1 MNVSLHPLI
10 VALILASIS
19 GTYFH
24 RGQAL
29 TLFRRIAASAHG
41 VLAILILPVGVVV
54 DKRLVE
60 SESAVAGIG
69 IYSCSLLAICSII
82 YSIWALKNVGYL
94 HFVHVLTFGGILL
107 AFFLV
112 GLGVFGPG

>member
-1 MNVSLHPLI
+1 MDVALHPLLI
-10 VALILASIS
+10 VIILASI
-19 GTYFH
+19 TVVYF
-24 RGQAL
+24 RKGQAL

-41 VLAILILPVGVVV
+41 VLALLILPAGILV

-69 IYSCSLLAICSII
+69 IYSCSLLAISSIV
-82 YSIWALKNVGYL
+82 YSVIALKEAGFL
-94 HFVHVLTFGGILL
+94 HLIHLLTFGGIVLV
-107 AFFLV
+107 FFVV